1 MPFLFLLVLLLA
13 GAAYASYYFT
23 KNNSSKLSPE
33 EYAEL
38 QQLTESHQKEFAETS
53 ENIPNK
59 EKFYRYIYLSEKF
72 KSSSR

>member
-1 MPFLFLLVLLLA
+1 MPLLVLALLLA
-13 GAAYASYYFT
+13 GAAYAAFYFT
-23 KNNSSKLSPE
+23 KSSSSKLSPD

-38 QQLTESHQKEFAETS
+38 QQLTESHQKEFAEIS

-72 KSSSR
+72 KSSLK